1 MSAVL
6 VNIVTGLVA
15 TIISGTAV
23 WLWQRG
29 SRARMLRRKAVF
41 FGLRS
46 GQGCLVFMNR
56 HWRSPDAVASSD
68 VHALLGIASLADELG
83 CAISVQS
90 SNELRE
96 GVGDQAEFCI
106 GGPDSNTRTAAH
118 LTSFLP
124 GVMFKPYSMVR
135 EFVEIVVGDK
145 RFVREPNKLEYAF
158 VAKFT
163 PSNTANPVFLICGQ
177 TPIAN
182 HAAIHFLRR
191 HYRALAKTVP
201 SIERFGLIVRV
212 TSPEVYGHQMVD
224 VEEDVT
230 KAAFAGRIV
239 SA

>member
-1 MSAVL
+1 MSAAL

-15 TIISGTAV
+15 TIISGAAV

-29 SRARMLRRKAVF
+29 SRARMLRRKAAF

-46 GQGCLVFMNR
+46 GQDCLIVMNR
-56 HWRSPDAVASSD
+56 HWHSPDAVASSD
-68 VHALLGIASLADELG
+68 VYALLDIASLADELG

-96 GVGDQAEFCI
+96 GIGDRPEFCI

-145 RFVREPNKLEYAF
+145 RFVREPDKLEYAL

-163 PSNTANPVFLICGQ
+163 PSNTAKPVFLICGQ
-177 TPIAN
+177 TPITN
-182 HAAIHFLRR
+182 HAAFHFLRR
-191 HYRALAKTVP
+191 HHRALTKTLP
-201 SIERFGLIVRV
+201 SIDRFGLIVRV
-212 TSPEVYGHQMVD
+212 TLPAVYGHKMVD

-230 KAAFAGRIV
+230 MAAFADRIV
-239 SA
+239 PA